1 MGRQS
6 INNGHKLTI
15 LRDLEERLHNGESL
29 KSVARSHG
37 VDPSQL
43 RKWRKNREKLEMSS
57 KGNKSLGK
65 GKKSSITHLEELI
78 IGWAHELREVGIG
91 ISYCRLQVRACQVDE
106 NFRSKPKVQQY
117 HMIRRLC
124 MSNGLVVRRG
134 TNVAKDPPQQA
145 IDQAREWLQEIR
157 PVISVPNLAQKYII
171 NMDQTPLPFS
181 LAGQSTLELR
191 GTRSVT
197 VRHSCNNKTRATAS
211 LAVAADGSKLKP
223 MIIFKGE
230 PRGTIATRE
239 LPASQYANQ
248 LALCCQHAAWQDNEN
263 MSMWIDE
270 CLVPHIQQRADGA
283 PVVLF
288 LNHFSCHYSDI
299 VKAKF
304 DSIGV
309 QLKLIPK
316 GCTSVVQP
324 IDVGVNKPFKDRI
337 KSQWWEWTIGFG
349 QDGGNIPT
357 PSREDVQHWVVE
369 AWNSIGA
376 HIIQNA
382 WRKTDLSYFPEE

>member
-1 MGRQS
+1 MGRHRLK
-6 INNGHKLTI
+6 NGHKLTI
-15 LRDLEERLHNGESL
+15 LRDLEERLLNRESL

-37 VDPSQL
+37 VDPAQL
-43 RKWRKNREKLEMSS
+43 RRWRRDREKLEMSS
-57 KGNKSLGK
+57 KGNKTLGK
-65 GKKSSITHLEELI
+65 GRKSSITHLEELI
-78 IGWAHELREVGIG
+78 IGWALELREVGIG
-91 ISYCRLQVRACQVDE
+91 ISYSRLQVRACQVDE
-106 NFRSKPKVQQY
+106 NFRSKPKEQQY
-117 HMIRRLC
+117 HTIRRLC
-124 MSNGLVVRRG
+124 MSNELVVRRG
-134 TNVAKDPPQQA
+134 TNVAQDPPQQA
-145 IDQAREWLQEIR
+145 IDQAREWLEEIR
-157 PVISVPNLAQKYII
+157 PFISVPDLAQIYII

-181 LAGQSTLELR
+181 LASQSTLELR

-197 VRHSCNNKTRATAS
+197 IRQSGNSKTRATAS

-239 LPASQYANQ
+239 LPVSQYANQ
-248 LALCCQHAAWQDNEN
+248 LALCCQPAAWQDNEN
-263 MSMWIDE
+263 MLMWIDE

-288 LNHFSCHYSDI
+288 LDHFRCHYSDT
-299 VKAKF
+299 VKAKL
-304 DSIGV
+304 DTIGV
-309 QLKLIPK
+309 QSKLIPK

-337 KSQWWEWTIGFG
+337 KSQWWEWMIGFG
-349 QDGGNIPT
+349 EDGGNIPT
-357 PSREDVQHWVVE
+357 PSREDVQHWVIE